1 MQKSRTSDLIFGVDA
16 LVHEL
21 SSITPLLPGD
31 LVFTGTPSGVGGTRN
46 PPRFLAPGD
55 ELVSTIERRRNHPH
69 PLRREGAVMHADLE
83 LAYLGVEV
91 ADVAAFGTFL
101 RDVVGLVAG
110 EPTATG
116 DATWRNDD
124 RAQRIVVSEG
134 PRNDAVFV
142 GFEATSRE
150 AFAHAVERARA
161 AGVKVTD
168 GTAAVKSA
176 RRVEDLVHL
185 DTPWGVPVEI
195 VRGLATAG
203 EPFES
208 PLVPGGFLTKG
219 QGFGHVVFVTS
230 DLDEADRFARDV
242 IGLVQSDWL
251 TTDLGGIP
259 LTVRFYHCNQRHH
272 SLAIGS
278 VPIELP
284 QTPAPRDARDGV
296 TGQRRLRV
304 RPRLERRPPDRQ
316 RAREARQRQDVQLL
330 RRHTRRLS
338 ARVRLRGPHDRRAVD

>member
-1 MQKSRTSDLIFGVDA
+1 
-16 LVHEL
+16 
-21 SSITPLLPGD
+21 
-31 LVFTGTPSGVGGTRN
+31 
-46 PPRFLAPGD
+46 
-55 ELVSTIERRRNHPH
+55 
-69 PLRREGAVMHADLE
+69 MHADLE

-91 ADVAAFGTFL
+91 ADVAAFDTFL

-124 RAQRIVVSEG
+124 RAQRIVVTEG

-142 GFEATSRE
+142 GFEAATRE
-150 AFAHAVERARA
+150 AFAHIVERARA

-168 GTAAVKSA
+168 GTADVKSA

-185 DTPWGVPVEI
+185 EAPWGVPVEI

-219 QGFGHVVFVTS
+219 HGFGHVVFVTN
-230 DLDEADRFARDV
+230 DLEEADRFARDV

-251 TTDLGGIP
+251 TTDLGGLP

-272 SLAIGS
+272 SLALGS
-278 VPIELP
+278 LPIELP
-284 QTPAPRDARDGV
+284 QHLHHVMLETTSQDNVGAAFDRAWNAGLPIANALGKHDNDKMFSFYVVTPAGFQLEFGYGARSIDEPW
-296 TGQRRLRV
+296 TD
-304 RPRLERRPPDRQ
+304 DRHYTRISEWGHQ
-316 RAREARQRQDVQLL
+316 PIQSPL
-330 RRHTRRLS
+330 HT
-338 ARVRLRGPHDRRAVD
+338 